1 MMSSRPRLLPA
12 WLLLAFAV
20 LPLRAY
26 GDPVRITSGF
36 FEVSGVGRGA
46 TFHFAG
52 NDFEASG
59 LLEPGDV
66 GPDRTCSPCAAGDPI
81 ELRTFFAGN
90 MGRGT
95 ATADATALA
104 VDFAGSLLFSAP
116 SFRAP
121 SAAGDFTVTDTFTF
135 SSRLLGI
142 LNLNTQDETIAFER
156 ALTGRGIVT
165 ASFRSNPTQPGDP
178 ALFFFKDVRFEFSSA
193 DAVPEPATLLLF
205 GTGLAAAFGCRKRR
219 TG

>member
-1 MMSSRPRLLPA
+1 MMSSRSRSLPA
-12 WLLLAFAV
+12 LLLLLLGV

-36 FEVSGVGRGA
+36 LEVPGVGRSA

-66 GPDRTCSPCAAGDPI
+66 GPDRTCNPCAARDRI
-81 ELRTFFAGN
+81 ELTTFFSGN
-90 MGRGT
+90 MGSGT
-95 ATADATALA
+95 ATVDGTASA

-116 SFRAP
+116 SFLAP
-121 SAAGDFTVTDTFTF
+121 STAGDFTQTDTFTF
-135 SSRLLGI
+135 SSNLLGI
-142 LNLNTQDETIAFER
+142 LNLNMPDETIAFER
-156 ALTGRGIVT
+156 TLTGRGVVSAAFQST
-165 ASFRSNPTQPGDP
+165 PTQPGDP
-178 ALFFFKDVRFEFSSA
+178 PLFSFKDVRFDFSSA

-205 GTGLAAAFGCRKRR
+205 GTGLAAAFGYRKRR